1 MRPRVSTALA
11 LAAASALTRCDS
23 NPSATDARTTLDV
36 ANTDTHSD
44 RGTFDALGDAFEPD
58 ATAFDGAS
66 DATNSSDATG
76 ADARPVVE
84 YTFDLDRDGRADT
97 NLTVRSCAGS
107 TATCL
112 VIDSRAVASGE
123 VRLSEMPARCSG
135 SLVGTQIR
143 LLSSHV
149 GDAMSEVAVAH
160 CIDQRTSTP
169 PALTVIDPSAQ
180 TIVAQTIAPATQ
192 KNAWVDA
199 LRGDDD
205 KLYPF
210 LAPSYGDGDT
220 SGTYG
225 SAIWGRM
232 CIFRAGASGATP
244 CGVGWIAA
252 DTTLAS
258 MPSWFRE
265 VGGYMQD
272 LDGDR
277 WEDVT
282 LTYHSVAHAIS
293 GRTGAVLQTLSY
305 DVASGMAPAFFHSG
319 RNYGTHSAS
328 RASDGTLR
336 TTIVAGAPVG
346 TFDDYNC
353 NVSRFIAVLDARA
366 AAPLSRRLAWSRYMG
381 FASTIFNGPFT
392 SEFAANPSSRI
403 ARPADAMNNCVHRFS
418 DSRSVIDGVDAIVV
432 NYFRQDA
439 PVDLCLSLQ
448 YDLYVPPA
456 WTDAKSMA
464 WYSCFARNVR
474 ARGTWGMMALRESD
488 GQSVTGG
495 LEVYVWGRS
504 DRLHPSGETLY
515 LVERLPGAGFFDL
528 SDRAPSALSALSLV
542 RGLFQNRGVF
552 PANGRPAIRQVT
564 PSGSVGVGSYTY
576 VAELDTQ
583 DVDGDGLLDVRM
595 RDGRWV
601 GWDRST
607 NAWIVK

>member
-1 MRPRVSTALA
+1 MRSRSTGFALFAACALARCESSSTTHDASAPTDSRVDSRDAIDPPRDAIELDQTAPDVTADVTSLADTPVVDSRPRV
-11 LAAASALTRCDS
+11 
-23 NPSATDARTTLDV
+23 
-36 ANTDTHSD
+36 
-44 RGTFDALGDAFEPD
+44 
-58 ATAFDGAS
+58 
-66 DATNSSDATG
+66 
-76 ADARPVVE
+76 E
-84 YTFDLDRDGRADT
+84 YMFDLDRDGRSDT
-97 NLTVRSCAGS
+97 NLALRACAGS

-112 VIDSRAVASGE
+112 AIDSSVVASSE
-123 VRLSEMPARCSG
+123 VQLSAMGSRCAG
-135 SLVGTQIR
+135 SLVATPIR
-143 LLSSHV
+143 VLSNHT
-149 GDAMSEVAVAH
+149 GDAMSEIAVAH

-169 PALTVIDPSAQ
+169 PALTVVDPSAHA
-180 TIVAQTIAPATQ
+180 IVAQTIAPSTQ
-192 KNAWVDA
+192 KNAWVDVV
-199 LRGDDD
+199 RGADD

-225 SAIWGRM
+225 TAIWGRM
-232 CIFRAGASGATP
+232 CIFRAGAASTSP
-244 CGVGWIAA
+244 CGAGWIAG
-252 DTTLAS
+252 DTTLPS
-258 MPSWFRE
+258 MPGWFRE

-277 WEDVT
+277 WDDVT
-282 LTYHSVAHAIS
+282 LTYHAVAHAIS
-293 GRTGAVLQTLSY
+293 GRTGAVLGTLSY

-319 RNYGTHSAS
+319 RNYGTHSAT
-328 RASDGTLR
+328 RAPDGTLR

-366 AAPLSRRLAWSRYMG
+366 GTPSSRRLAWTRYMG

-392 SEFAANPSSRI
+392 SEFAANPASRI

-418 DSRSVIDGVDAIVV
+418 DSRSVIDGVDSIVV

-439 PVDLCLSLQ
+439 PVDLCLALQ

-456 WTDAKSMA
+456 WTDAKSTA

-504 DRLHPSGETLY
+504 DRLVPSGETIY
-515 LVERLPGAGFFDL
+515 LVERLPGPGFFDL

-552 PANGRPAIRQVT
+552 PSNGRPAIRQVS

-576 VAELDTQ
+576 IAELDTQ
-583 DVDGDGLLDVRM
+583 DADGDGLLDVRM
-595 RDGRWV
+595 RDGRWI

-607 NAWIVK
+607 NAWVVK